1 MVFPSPLSP
10 QCLYRHTADIILIVV
25 SSDIRLKDISMNY
38 IIIIMT
44 RSEKLVTVVS
54 LGISEAGPRDMGE
67 YECQVSFTNKISR
80 QTIAH

>member
-1 MVFPSPLSP
+1 MN
-10 QCLYRHTADIILIVV
+10 Y
-25 SSDIRLKDISMNY
+25 NY

>member
-1 MVFPSPLSP
+1 
-10 QCLYRHTADIILIVV
+10 
-25 SSDIRLKDISMNY
+25 MNY
-38 IIIIMT
+38 ITIVIMP

-80 QTIAH
+80 QTIAHWAQGLHLLQLYSYYIC

>member
-1 MVFPSPLSP
+1 MSP
-10 QCLYRHTADIILIVV
+10 QT
-25 SSDIRLKDISMNY
+25 SDYTTIRLYYKNISMND
-38 IIIIMT
+38 ITIVIMP

>member
-1 MVFPSPLSP
+1 M
-10 QCLYRHTADIILIVV
+10 
-25 SSDIRLKDISMNY
+25 DISMNY
-38 IIIIMT
+38 NYIIIIIMT

>member
-1 MVFPSPLSP
+1 
-10 QCLYRHTADIILIVV
+10 
-25 SSDIRLKDISMNY
+25 MNY
-38 IIIIMT
+38 ITIVIMP

>member
-1 MVFPSPLSP
+1 MSP
-10 QCLYRHTADIILIVV
+10 QT
-25 SSDIRLKDISMNY
+25 SDYTTIRLYYKNISMNY
-38 IIIIMT
+38 ITIVIMP